1 VPRITRRED
10 EDPVPEA
17 AQVMGELLQ
26 GDREA
31 IEQWEG
37 IAGEKA
43 DRQGRAKRDVRCAGC
58 DVRGAKRSV
67 TGHDPCR
74 TSDLTPRTSHWKLF
88 IYV

>member
-1 VPRITRRED
+1 MPRIARRED

-43 DRQGRAKRDVRCAGC
+43 DRQ
-58 DVRGAKRSV
+58 
-67 TGHDPCR
+67 
-74 TSDLTPRTSHWKLF
+74 KLSGF
-88 IYV
+88 RVPGSALQFQVPSSRFRVK